1 MSTPTPIRMQLTD
14 VMASVEEGLG
24 DEMVLSAVVIVRTK
38 KRIQTFNTTNEP
50 FYELLGMLEVAKD
63 ELIEEALER

>member
-1 MSTPTPIRMQLTD
+1 MTDPTPIRIQLAE

-24 DEMVLSAVVIVRTK
+24 DDMVLSVVVVVRTK
-38 KRIQTFNTTNEP
+38 KDIKTFNTTNEP
-50 FYELLGMLEVAKD
+50 FYELLGMLEVAKV